1 MKLYLV
7 RHGETDW
14 NIQNK
19 IQGKSDTVLNETGKK
34 QAEALAGLLK
44 ENYTIDAVYT
54 SPQKRALE
62 TAQVIGREMGIEP
75 IIKQGLEEM
84 SLGKWEGYS
93 WRQVRELFPE
103 EYSIWHKNRRY
114 QLPPEGESYQQLLD
128 RLLEALNGIIAENTG
143 NVLIV
148 THSAVIMTLMS
159 YIYDTPFEDMARN
172 YKIGNTEIVELNPA
186 LLQERCRAD
195 RE

>member
-159 YIYDTPFEDMARN
+159 HIYDTPFEDMARN

>member
-62 TAQVIGREMGIEP
+62 TAQVIGRGMGIEP

-103 EYSIWHKNRRY
+103 EYGIWHKNRRY

-128 RLLEALNGIIAENTG
+128 RLLESLNGIIAENTG

-172 YKIGNTEIVELNPA
+172 YKIGNTKIVELNPA